1 MRRADRLFRIVQLL
15 RPRRLTTGA
24 WLAERLEVSS
34 RTVYR
39 DIRDLQLSGV
49 PIVGEAGVG
58 YALSH
63 KLDLPPLLFTQNE
76 LDALRFGLRVVQQR
90 ADRELAKAAGAAL
103 EKIAAALPRERRRA
117 LGETSLFVSP
127 DGDYPS
133 ESLGPMRLAI
143 RERLKA
149 DISYRDAQGT
159 PTERLVWPLGL
170 FYWGKVWTFVAWCE
184 LRGQFRD
191 FRVDR
196 VLAFAVAGEHYP
208 EEQGRTLA
216 DYIRMIGRDY
226 GVSYPS
232 QWFERPD

>member
-15 RPRRLTTGA
+15 RPRRLTTAA
-24 WLAERLEVSS
+24 WLAERLEVSG
-34 RTVYR
+34 RTIYR

-63 KLDLPPLLFTQNE
+63 KLDLPPLLFTQDE
-76 LDALRFGLRVVQQR
+76 LDALQFGLRVVQQR
-90 ADRELAKAAGAAL
+90 ADRELAEAAGAAL
-103 EKIAAALPRERRRA
+103 EKIAAALPRERRHG
-117 LGETSLFVSP
+117 LGKTSLFVSP
-127 DGDYPS
+127 DDDYPS

-149 DISYRDAQGT
+149 DLSYRDAQGT
-159 PTERLVWPLGL
+159 LTERLVWPLGL

-184 LRGQFRD
+184 LRQQFRD

-196 VLAFAVAGEHYP
+196 VLAFEVAGEHYP
-208 EEQGRTLA
+208 EEEGRSLA
-216 DYIRMIGRDY
+216 DYIRMIGQDY